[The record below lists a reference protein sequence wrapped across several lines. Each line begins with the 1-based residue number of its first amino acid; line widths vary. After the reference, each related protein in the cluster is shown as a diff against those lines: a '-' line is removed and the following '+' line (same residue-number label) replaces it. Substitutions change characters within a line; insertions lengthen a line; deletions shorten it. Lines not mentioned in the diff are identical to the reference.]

1 MAVAEP
7 IFREQLQPTP
17 QTAVAALDP
26 IIALLALIQLT
37 GDRTLL
43 DKYGPALEGTQNKT
57 REAFVAITGTVPH
70 EKADETIANEVR
82 ENRLLRGRR
91 VAVDHA
97 TSASKRVRQ
106 VERQH
111 SVAKPKRGKQCLRKC
126 PQINYAFSPR
136 VLETLQRTPL
146 PSLVLQFRIE
156 IVLDDPGAILMGPI
170 Q

>member
-1 MAVAEP
+1 MARKMA
-7 IFREQLQPTP
+7 
-17 QTAVAALDP
+17 
-26 IIALLALIQLT
+26 
-37 GDRTLL
+37 
-43 DKYGPALEGTQNKT
+43 
-57 REAFVAITGTVPH
+57 
-70 EKADETIANEVR
+70 IANEVR

-91 VAVDHA
+91 VAADHA

-146 PSLVLQFRIE
+146 PSLVLQLRIE
-156 IVLDDPGAILMGPI
+156 IVLDDPGAILMAPI
-170 Q
+170 QYLQTSVQSHGNTQRPLAGGSHKSKSCIGRKLART